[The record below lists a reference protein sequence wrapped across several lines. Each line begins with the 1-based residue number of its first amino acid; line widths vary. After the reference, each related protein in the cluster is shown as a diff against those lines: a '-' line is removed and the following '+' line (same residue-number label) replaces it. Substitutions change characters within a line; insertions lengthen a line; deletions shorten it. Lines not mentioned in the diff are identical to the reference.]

1 MFFLQQ
7 TPIVVEV
14 IKQPPV
20 AREITM
26 GDVVLGAM
34 GMTGIIMLIAAAAG
48 LTVGAVAI
56 FIKRRRDAVAPPT
69 DPGHAR
75 LRI

>member
-1 MFFLQQ
+1 MFQPD
-7 TPIVVEV
+7 PIVVDV

-20 AREITM
+20 SPEITM
-26 GDVVLGAM
+26 ADVVVAAVGL
-34 GMTGIIMLIAAAAG
+34 TGVIMLLALLAG
-48 LTVGAVAI
+48 LLVGGTII
-56 FIKRRRDAVAPPT
+56 FLKRRRDAVAPPT